1 MISKEEV
8 KKIAGLARIDI
19 SEDQLEKYQVELSD
33 ILDFVGKL
41 SKADTSGV
49 ESIRQIT
56 GLESIARK
64 DEDKNLVD
72 QNIGQE
78 LVGQSPKSKDGYVEV
93 PEILK
98 GK

>member
-1 MISKEEV
+1 LLVWQELI
-8 KKIAGLARIDI
+8 LAKNSLKSIRR
-19 SEDQLEKYQVELSD
+19 S
-33 ILDFVGKL
+33 L

-64 DEDKNLVD
+64 DEDKNLID
-72 QNIGQE
+72 QSIGQE
-78 LVGQSPKSKDGYVEV
+78 LVGQAPKSKDGYIEV
-93 PEILK
+93 PEIMK